1 MIIGHQKQLEFL
13 KKSAELGKI
22 SHAYLF
28 SGLEKLGKKTLA
40 LEWISSLF
48 GQDILKRQHQDFVFI
63 APVGKEIQISQIR
76 GLILKLSLR
85 PFLTPFK
92 AAVIDQAHLM
102 NQEAQNCFLKTLE
115 EPKGKTILILITEYP
130 ETLFPT
136 ILSRCE
142 MIKFYPVDKKEIENY
157 LKEKEIPQNLIE
169 EIVNISMGKPG
180 VVIDFLLNPK
190 KLENQKRII
199 EDLNKIS
206 KSDLVYRFQYAKN
219 LAQENNLK
227 EVLEIWLNYFR
238 NILLSKIKREE
249 NFKDYSFPKLKNILQ
264 KIQTTNFLI
273 FTTNVNPR
281 LALET
286 LMLEL

>member
-1 MIIGHQKQLEFL
+1 MIIGHQKQWEFL

-169 EIVNISMGKPG
+169 EIVNVSMGKPG
-180 VVIDFLLNPK
+180 VAIDFLLNPK

-206 KSDLVYRFQYAKN
+206 KSDLVYRFQYVKN

-273 FTTNVNPR
+273 STTNVNPR